1 MKIKPWNH
9 TMKEGHLSWS
19 DFMVHGVNRPSDST
33 LGASVW
39 QELKANTNVAY
50 IICDLAYEILK
61 A

>member
-1 MKIKPWNH
+1 
-9 TMKEGHLSWS
+9 MKEGHLSWS